1 MMVKFH
7 ARGSGKGSGPVDYLL
22 GKERDRE
29 DSRLD
34 RGSAE
39 ETVLL
44 IDGLK
49 FAKKYTSG
57 VLSFEEDDLPEEQK
71 RLIMDSFQETMFPG
85 MEANQFS
92 ILWVQHKDK
101 GRLELNFV
109 IPNVELQTGKRLQP
123 YFDRADKV
131 RVNAF
136 KNIVNI
142 EYGLSDPDDP
152 ARARALKVP
161 SRLPRH
167 KAQAKAD
174 ITAGIM
180 SLANE
185 GVIINRADIL
195 NALTEEGY
203 EIAAIKPKS
212 ISIKNPEGGQN
223 LKLDGAIYAESFE
236 FSTELQEEVR
246 RASEEYKASARSR
259 LRKAQKDHKRA
270 SEIKRKELD
279 RRYPKQEASIPTVAK
294 NQHSSVV
301 LAADRSANNGPDLVR
316 GRGLAPCQSAGA
328 KGRER
333 VDSLSTNHRG
343 RELLHDQRE
352 LDDVERTRA
361 DAIRDCKIISEGAGE
376 RTEANESAVVSDQA
390 VARIHSASAR
400 IDRIIAAVNDATG
413 RSVRA
418 LRAAGGAFAR
428 VVERHLS
435 NDISM
440 DEGPNEGPSSPSM

>member
-1 MMVKFH
+1 MVKFH

-174 ITAGIM
+174 ITAAIM
-180 SLANE
+180 SLAE
-185 GVIINRADIL
+185 AGEIINRADIL

-236 FSTELQEEVR
+236 FSTELQEEVG
-246 RASEEYKASARSR
+246 RASEEYKASAPSR

-270 SEIKRKELD
+270 SEIKREELD
-279 RRYPKQEASIPTVAK
+279 RRYPKQATPIPAVAK

-301 LAADRSANNGPDLVR
+301 ITADRSANNGPSLVR
-316 GRGLAPCQSAGA
+316 GGGLATSQSLGA
-328 KGRER
+328 EG
-333 VDSLSTNHRG
+333 RG
-343 RELLHDQRE
+343 RLGSLRADQSGQERFGLLHDQRE

-361 DAIRDCKIISEGAGE
+361 DAIRECEIISSGAGE
-376 RTEANESAVVSDQA
+376 RTAANESATRVDKQHAENLGAAAPEVGGAGRLLMYANRA
-390 VARIHSASAR
+390 VR
-400 IDRIIAAVNDATG
+400 AVNAAIEY
-413 RSVRA
+413 VRQRIEPA
-418 LRAAGGAFAR
+418 PDT
-428 VVERHLS
+428 EPYS
-435 NDISM
+435 
-440 DEGPNEGPSSPSM
+440 GPSGPSM

>member
-1 MMVKFH
+1 MVKFH

-22 GKERDRE
+22 GKDRDRE

-71 RLIMDSFQETMFPG
+71 RLIMDSFQETLFPG

-123 YFDRADKV
+123 YFERADKV

-142 EYGLSDPDDP
+142 EHGLSDPDDP
-152 ARARALKVP
+152 ARARALKIP

-180 SLANE
+180 TLANE

-195 NALTEEGY
+195 NVLTETGY

-212 ISIKNPEGGQN
+212 ISIKDPEGGQN
-223 LKLDGAIYAESFE
+223 LKLDGAIYAKSFE
-236 FSTELQEEVR
+236 FSTGLQEEIG
-246 RASEEYKASARSR
+246 RASADYKAASGER
-259 LRKAQKDHKRA
+259 LKKAQKDHKRA
-270 SEIKRKELD
+270 SEIKREELN
-279 RRYPKQEASIPTVAK
+279 RRYPKQEAPIPTVAK

-301 LAADRSANNGPDLVR
+301 ITADRSANNGPSLVR
-316 GRGLAPCQSAGA
+316 GGGLATSQSVAA
-328 KGRER
+328 EGREH
-333 VDSLSTNHRG
+333 VDSLSTDHEG
-343 RELLHDQRE
+343 RELLHDKRE
-352 LDDVERTRA
+352 LSDVERARTE
-361 DAIRDCKIISEGAGE
+361 AIRDCEIISSGAGE
-376 RTEANESAVVSDQA
+376 RTAANESAADVDNQHAESLGAAAPEVGGAGRLLTYANRA
-390 VARIHSASAR
+390 VR
-400 IDRIIAAVNDATG
+400 AVNAAIEY
-413 RSVRA
+413 VRQ
-418 LRAAGGAFAR
+418 RI
-428 VVERHLS
+428 EPTS
-435 NDISM
+435 DTEPYS
-440 DEGPNEGPSSPSM
+440 GPTGPSM

>member
-22 GKERDRE
+22 GKDRDRE

-71 RLIMDSFQETMFPG
+71 RLIMDSFQETLFPG
-85 MEANQFS
+85 MDANQFS

-174 ITAGIM
+174 ITAAIM
-180 SLANE
+180 SLAE
-185 GVIINRADIL
+185 AGEIINRADIL

-236 FSTELQEEVR
+236 FSTELQEEVG
-246 RASEEYKASARSR
+246 RASEEYKASAPSR

-270 SEIKRKELD
+270 SEIKREELD
-279 RRYPKQEASIPTVAK
+279 RRYPKQATPIPAVAK

-301 LAADRSANNGPDLVR
+301 IAADRSANSGPDLVG
-316 GRGLAPCQSAGA
+316 GRGLAPRQSAGA

-333 VDSLSTNHRG
+333 VDSLSTNHEG

-361 DAIRDCKIISEGAGE
+361 DAIRDCKIISRGAGD
-376 RTEANESAVVSDQA
+376 RADANESAAAVDQSNAESLCAATQKDGRAGRMLMYANRA
-390 VARIHSASAR
+390 VRAFSAITEYCQKILSPTPKPK
-400 IDRIIAAVNDATG
+400 IDR
-413 RSVRA
+413 
-418 LRAAGGAFAR
+418 
-428 VVERHLS
+428 E
-435 NDISM
+435 
-440 DEGPNEGPSSPSM
+440 EGYRGPSM